1 MKFLSEPLTDP
12 PPPSS
17 QMVRS
22 INVSGDKALSSISC
36 CYHLA
41 PVHLPS
47 CYHGSSQRNQFDNS
61 SFISWEKK
69 KPVRHLSGVG
79 RYDPFASPPGR
90 RATAAALE

>member
-1 MKFLSEPLTDP
+1 MKLLSEALRGRTPT
-12 PPPSS
+12 PST

-22 INVSGDKALSSISC
+22 VNVSGDKALSSISC

-41 PVHLPS
+41 SVHLPS
-47 CYHGSSQRNQFDNS
+47 CYHGSSKRNQLDNS

-79 RYDPFASPPGR
+79 RYDAFASPPVD
-90 RATAAALE
+90 THQQPC